1 MHRTLLAFLA
11 VLASVIALP
20 AFGQASDI
28 IKPGEE
34 RFTFGLGWV
43 LDAFGTNM
51 RVDNSTLGQGSN
63 VNLRDDLGVERDQS
77 SFWSSAE
84 WRFAPR
90 HRIGFNYSQFKLTGT
105 KTVTRDLQIGDQI
118 YPAGATV
125 SSETKIQIIPIT
137 YSYSF
142 IKSDRHELAGTVG
155 LNWSRVSFKTHGS
168 ASLSGLDASDQVTA
182 TANLPLPLFGLRYD
196 HHFSQHWSTGLQVGY
211 FTLHYGKDTV
221 KAQGDI
227 WSARAE
233 AEYRFSR
240 HYGVGLAVEGFELD
254 IEASKSSWQG
264 EVKYRYWGPQVYLKA
279 RF

>member
-1 MHRTLLAFLA
+1 MRYIRVTLVSFVMACITFP
-11 VLASVIALP
+11 VLA
-20 AFGQASDI
+20 QSDV

-51 RVDNSTLGQGSN
+51 RVDNPTLGQGSN
-63 VNLRDDLGVERDQS
+63 VNLKDDLSVDKEKS
-77 SFWSSAE
+77 SFWASVE

-105 KTVTRDLQIGDQI
+105 KTALRDLQIGDQI

-142 IKSDRHELAGTVG
+142 IKSDRDELAATVG
-155 LNWSRVSFKTHGS
+155 LNWSRLSFKAHGS
-168 ASLSGLDASDQVTA
+168 ASLSGLDPSNDVS
-182 TANLPLPLFGLRYD
+182 ANADLPLPLFGLRYD
-196 HHFSQHWSTGLQVGY
+196 HHFSQRWSAGLQGGY
-211 FTLHYGKDTV
+211 FSLKYGKDTFNV
-221 KAQGDI
+221 QGDV
-227 WSARAE
+227 WSARAQ
-233 AEYRFSR
+233 AEYRFSK
-240 HYGVGLAVEGFELD
+240 HFGLGLAVEGFELD
-254 IEASKSSWQG
+254 VEASQGSWQG
-264 EVKYRYWGPQVYLKA
+264 AIKYRYWGPQLYLNA